1 MSRRS
6 LAILAVLF
14 VALNVGGCRSSSS
27 KDYQEMLM
35 PRQTGSVLQR
45 RVQVPG
51 GPEKKTTKK
60 QTEKTEKKEKK
71 ESEKPRKSE
80 AEPSPTPTP
89 PEESTPAPERFR

>member
-1 MSRRS
+1 MSRHS

-14 VALNVGGCRSSSS
+14 LALNVGGCHLNSS
-27 KDYQEMLM
+27 KDYHEVLM
-35 PRQTGSVLQR
+35 PKQTGSVLQR
-45 RVQVPG
+45 RMQVPG

-71 ESEKPRKSE
+71 ETEKARKSE
-80 AEPSPTPTP
+80 AEPSATPTS